1 MLCKLFT
8 FTNVP
13 PNTRPPPRWCSL
25 NAFVRLSL
33 FNGTTKPFRR
43 LYPSH
48 TAHRTKQMSSS
59 CWENVYSKK
68 REGKKPQWH
77 LQMRGNWNPSWK
89 APSMLFWLQTE
100 KKERT
105 RNNGSVRT
113 IFFFFTFYDLT
124 SDSSI
129 LITSFVLRLTKDM
142 YVYMH
147 FATPCH

>member
-1 MLCKLFT
+1 
-8 FTNVP
+8 
-13 PNTRPPPRWCSL
+13 
-25 NAFVRLSL
+25 
-33 FNGTTKPFRR
+33 
-43 LYPSH
+43 
-48 TAHRTKQMSSS
+48 
-59 CWENVYSKK
+59 
-68 REGKKPQWH
+68 
-77 LQMRGNWNPSWK
+77 
-89 APSMLFWLQTE
+89 MLFWLQTE